1 MARKKVGNPIKAEEI
16 DPEDFE
22 ADVDYMEEK

>member
-1 MARKKVGNPIKAEEI
+1 MVKRKIGKPVKAEET

-22 ADVDYMEEK
+22 TDVDYMEE

>member
-1 MARKKVGNPIKAEEI
+1 MAKRKAVKSIKAENT

-22 ADVDYMEEK
+22 ADVDYMEE

>member
-1 MARKKVGNPIKAEEI
+1 MDKRKITKPVKAEET

-22 ADVDYMEEK
+22 SEVDYMEE

>member
-1 MARKKVGNPIKAEEI
+1 VTKRKAIKIVKAEET

-22 ADVDYMEEK
+22 TDVDYMEE

>member
-1 MARKKVGNPIKAEEI
+1 LTKKKTVKIIKAEET

-22 ADVDYMEEK
+22 TDVDYMDE

>member
-1 MARKKVGNPIKAEEI
+1 VTKRKAIKTVKAEET

-22 ADVDYMEEK
+22 TDVDYMEK

>member
-1 MARKKVGNPIKAEEI
+1 MAKKKVTKPVKAEEI

-22 ADVDYMEEK
+22 ADVDYMEE

>member
-1 MARKKVGNPIKAEEI
+1 VRKKVSKPVKAERV

-22 ADVDYMEEK
+22 TEVDYMEEE

>member
-1 MARKKVGNPIKAEEI
+1 MARKKVIKTVKAEET

-22 ADVDYMEEK
+22 ADVDYMEE